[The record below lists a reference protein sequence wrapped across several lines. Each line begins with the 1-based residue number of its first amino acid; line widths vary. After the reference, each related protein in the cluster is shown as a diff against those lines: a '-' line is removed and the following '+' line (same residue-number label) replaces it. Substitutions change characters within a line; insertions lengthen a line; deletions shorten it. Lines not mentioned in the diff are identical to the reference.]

1 MRALGDGNRHMLYMA
16 ISDIRQRCGMR
27 TDRDHRLSDTAEPNR
42 LATSTFARR
51 PRPSRALCQ
60 RPVASL
66 PARKTHY
73 TRCCTTLRYPQSPLL
88 ALAIFLPARCVLQS
102 APHPVPTS
110 TDLAWCPTSW
120 GSVQRLFSCC
130 RGCRALLACSSA
142 PWAVPRFARLGRPWP
157 PPSIDTWRSFPSP
170 LQPNAH
176 AKARI
181 RNSGVE

>member
-1 MRALGDGNRHMLYMA
+1 MLYGHIRHPSTMRHA
-16 ISDIRQRCGMR
+16 HRPPSLRHRRRTKQAGYFDFRAPPSPVQSALPEACCQPASAKDPLHALLHYPALSTVTAFGSCDI
-27 TDRDHRLSDTAEPNR
+27 P
-42 LATSTFARR
+42 
-51 PRPSRALCQ
+51 PR
-60 RPVASL
+60 
-66 PARKTHY
+66 
-73 TRCCTTLRYPQSPLL
+73 
-88 ALAIFLPARCVLQS
+88 RCVLQS

-181 RNSGVE
+181 RNSGVERAM

>member
-16 ISDIRQRCGMR
+16 IYPTSVNDAACAP
-27 TDRDHRLSDTAEPNR
+27 TTVSPTPNQTQG

-170 LQPNAH
+170 LQANQQQREPA
-176 AKARI
+176 AA
-181 RNSGVE
+181 GD